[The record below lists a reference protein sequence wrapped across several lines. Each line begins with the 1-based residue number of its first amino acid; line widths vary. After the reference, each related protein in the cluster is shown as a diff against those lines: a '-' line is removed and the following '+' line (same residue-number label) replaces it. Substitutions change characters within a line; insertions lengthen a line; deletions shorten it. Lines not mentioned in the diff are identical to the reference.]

1 MGYKHFIFDVDG
13 TLVNN
18 EYALLNA
25 WKDTFLEVQGKLWDT
40 KDLTF
45 ALGIP
50 GEDIMKKAGAEYS
63 EEAFELWRTHLQ
75 KYRNTIKLFDNMQ
88 DTLEKLKG
96 KGKQLGIIT
105 SKTHA
110 EFDGDT
116 VIQSIKYMF
125 EVIICASDS
134 PRPKPFGDPIITYM
148 EKTGTTE
155 KDVIYIGDSTYDFEC
170 AQNANVDFGW
180 AAWGDSQIAG
190 IDSKYK
196 FSKPEE
202 ILTLC

>member
-116 VIQSIKYMF
+116 VNTIYKRHVRGYYM
-125 EVIICASDS
+125 
-134 PRPKPFGDPIITYM
+134 RLRL
-148 EKTGTTE
+148 
-155 KDVIYIGDSTYDFEC
+155 ST
-170 AQNANVDFGW
+170 A
-180 AAWGDSQIAG
+180 
-190 IDSKYK
+190 
-196 FSKPEE
+196 
-202 ILTLC
+202 